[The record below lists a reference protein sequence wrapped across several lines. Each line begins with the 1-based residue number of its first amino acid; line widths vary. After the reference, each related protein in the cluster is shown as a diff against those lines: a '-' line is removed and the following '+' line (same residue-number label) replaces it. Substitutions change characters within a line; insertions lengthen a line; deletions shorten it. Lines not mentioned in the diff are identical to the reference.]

1 MFNVFFLLPS
11 FWFQATSILMRKK
24 DVEQT
29 KSATIF
35 LDKTIDPWLPYPFHK
50 CTEILLVENEVGQ
63 GPMWGRGVDW
73 RWSTWT
79 HALCGDMIVTW
90 NMKDKHVVSK
100 PQGFHK
106 QNGGVRGYLVCWCWI
121 PCVLRWDFR
130 CLCWKPTTK
139 TGTRNSSLG
148 GNGIFDDVYIYN

>member
-35 LDKTIDPWLPYPFHK
+35 LDKNHRPLAPLSLPQMHWNI
-50 CTEILLVENEVGQ
+50 T
-63 GPMWGRGVDW
+63 GRKRGWPRSYV
-73 RWSTWT
+73 REGGG
-79 HALCGDMIVTW
+79 LEMV
-90 NMKDKHVVSK
+90 NMKSCMMSWHDSNMKHERQACCIK
-100 PQGFHK
+100 TTGFSWK
-106 QNGGVRGYLVCWCWI
+106 IGGVRGYLVCWCWI

-130 CLCWKPTTK
+130 CLCWKPPTK
-139 TGTRNSSLG
+139 TGTRNSSPG
-148 GNGIFDDVYIYN
+148 GNGVFDTVYN

>member
-1 MFNVFFLLPS
+1 MFFFLLPS

-73 RWSTWT
+73 RWSLDS
-79 HALCGDMIVTW
+79 LCFAVRFPLSLLETNNKDW
-90 NMKDKHVVSK
+90 N
-100 PQGFHK
+100 P
-106 QNGGVRGYLVCWCWI
+106 
-121 PCVLRWDFR
+121 
-130 CLCWKPTTK
+130 
-139 TGTRNSSLG
+139 
-148 GNGIFDDVYIYN
+148 